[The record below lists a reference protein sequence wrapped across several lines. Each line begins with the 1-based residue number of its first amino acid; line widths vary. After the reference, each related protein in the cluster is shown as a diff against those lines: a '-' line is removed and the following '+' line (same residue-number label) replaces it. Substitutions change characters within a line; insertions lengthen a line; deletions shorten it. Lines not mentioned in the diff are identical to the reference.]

1 MISSCG
7 FISFPFLLTHS
18 TLAMGPVV
26 QGTLILPRL
35 LLIFKKCPVP
45 RIILIKYLMVC
56 IFYYK
61 IIDRILIFT
70 LIC

>member
-35 LLIFKKCPVP
+35 LLIFKKMSCTKNYLNK
-45 RIILIKYLMVC
+45 IFNGLYILL
-56 IFYYK
+56 
-61 IIDRILIFT
+61 
-70 LIC
+70 